1 MTSVEVSLSS
11 TGLTPPLDIG
21 ILLSGSG
28 TNLQAILHEIDK
40 RNLNV
45 RICLVVSS
53 RPDAPGILRAEEA
66 GIPTFVM
73 EKTAYEEP
81 LAADERIAEALL
93 GAADG
98 KPVEYVVM
106 AGYMRK
112 VTSVLLDAFPDH
124 IINLHPA
131 LLPAF
136 PGPHAIQDAF
146 DAGVKVTGVT
156 VHIANEMYDEGPIIA
171 QHPVRINE
179 GDTIGTLE
187 SRIHVVEHALYP
199 KTLQLFAER
208 RVTIDENRHV
218 SIAPKI
224 Y

>member
-1 MTSVEVSLSS
+1 MTQVEVSVSQAVS
-11 TGLTPPLDIG
+11 NHPLDIG

-28 TNLQAILHEIDK
+28 TNFQAILREIEK
-40 RNLNV
+40 RNLNA

-53 RPDAPGILRAEEA
+53 RPDAAGIMRAGEA
-66 GIPTFVM
+66 GIPTLVM
-73 EKTAYEEP
+73 EQAAYENP
-81 LAADERIAEALL
+81 LAADERIAAALL
-93 GAADG
+93 GAAEG

-156 VHIANEMYDEGPIIA
+156 VHIANETYDEGPIIA

-179 GDTIGTLE
+179 GDTIDTLE

-208 RVTIDENRHV
+208 RVSIDENRHV

>member
-1 MTSVEVSLSS
+1 MSDIAVSTFDTSSRCP
-11 TGLTPPLDIG
+11 LTIG

-28 TNLQAILHEIDK
+28 TNLQAILQEIK
-40 RNLNV
+40 KGTLNACV
-45 RICLVVSS
+45 CLVVSS
-53 RPDAPGILRAEEA
+53 RPDAKGIEYAEEA
-66 GIPTFVM
+66 GIPTLVM
-73 EKTAYEEP
+73 EKHAYDDP
-81 LAADERIAEALL
+81 CAADSTIAAALL
-93 GAADG
+93 EAADG

-112 VTSVLLDAFPDH
+112 ITTVLLDAFPDH

-131 LLPAF
+131 LLPSF

-156 VHIANEMYDEGPIIA
+156 VHIANESYDEGPIVA
-171 QHPVRINE
+171 QQPLRVNE
-179 GDTIGTLE
+179 GDTVETLE
-187 SRIHVVEHALYP
+187 RRIHVVEHALYP
-199 KTLQLFAER
+199 KTLQLFADH
-208 RVTIDENRHV
+208 RVTVDENRHI